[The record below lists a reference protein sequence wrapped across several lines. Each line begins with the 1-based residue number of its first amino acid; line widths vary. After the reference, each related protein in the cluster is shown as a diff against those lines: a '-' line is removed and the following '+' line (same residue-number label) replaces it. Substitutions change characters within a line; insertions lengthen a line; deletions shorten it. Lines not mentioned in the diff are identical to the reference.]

1 MAVSSCARAPRP
13 GTRERGRAPN
23 RARIHVRR
31 ARLTPRTARTPPLAR
46 RQSETAGVSERGA
59 SRCRRL
65 LFRGE
70 LCWSTGY
77 EQSRGP
83 VAGSSTRRVAAS
95 GRFEWLG
102 RGRGCPPRG
111 SRGCSSALR
120 WSFRCPRPL
129 FGVTDTRSLRVPVG
143 HGGGVHDPGGDAD
156 DCPRWKD
163 SSGRSSETRGDRC
176 EDAAWAHADARR
188 PDDQADRHQNNP
200 KHRYEDGNREGNAD
214 GYGDRAGDNDRD
226 RHGDG

>member
-1 MAVSSCARAPRP
+1 
-13 GTRERGRAPN
+13 
-23 RARIHVRR
+23 VRR

-200 KHRYEDGNREGNAD
+200 KHRYEDGNRDGNAD

-226 RHGDG
+226 RHGDVEVTTTEEKGKP